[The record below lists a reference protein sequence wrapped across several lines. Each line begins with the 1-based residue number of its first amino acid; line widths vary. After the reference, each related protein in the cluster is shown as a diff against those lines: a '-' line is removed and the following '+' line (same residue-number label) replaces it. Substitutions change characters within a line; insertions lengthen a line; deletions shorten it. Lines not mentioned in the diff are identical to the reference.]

1 MLIFYF
7 SWNKQRT
14 VDYTLH
20 VNYTAYSFKATGI
33 EVNRYTT
40 WPDKLANIK
49 LEISR
54 WRTFGKRQKQN
65 YVTLL
70 LYFFC
75 IYYLYILFFSK
86 LKVLYM
92 SNFLVHGLYGMI
104 SIELSIIE
112 VQCTIFSAFLFFAG
126 TRFDIRNFHSLI
138 LTNGVVPTFVL
149 EILINDLIEEVKA
162 KPILFW
168 SSFVNGNYIWQIFS
182 LTSIFLYIL
191 LKGQIFLPGCESQM
205 RVGQNF

>member
-1 MLIFYF
+1 MKDLWEKAETELCNFTFIFFLYLLF
-7 SWNKQRT
+7 I
-14 VDYTLH
+14 
-20 VNYTAYSFKATGI
+20 YSFLFKI
-33 EVNRYTT
+33 ESTVHVKLSCSWSVWHDFNWIKHYRSLMYNIFCIPFLCRYT
-40 WPDKLANIK
+40 I
-49 LEISR
+49 R
-54 WRTFGKRQKQN
+54 H
-65 YVTLL
+65 
-70 LYFFC
+70 
-75 IYYLYILFFSK
+75 SK
-86 LKVLYM
+86 
-92 SNFLVHGLYGMI
+92 
-104 SIELSIIE
+104 
-112 VQCTIFSAFLFFAG
+112 
-126 TRFDIRNFHSLI
+126 FHSLI